1 MSVLPDA
8 VCWHE
13 GMQLLPQHF
22 QLQGLRA
29 EALAA
34 RTGQACNPWF
44 WGVTAL
50 ELDPSALCAGQVR
63 VLHLEAILPDG
74 LPVSVQAGVDAP
86 LEFDLETALAAAEG
100 PLLNVHLAV
109 SPLWRAGQL
118 L

>member
-34 RTGQACNPWF
+34 RIGQ
-44 WGVTAL
+44 
-50 ELDPSALCAGQVR
+50 
-63 VLHLEAILPDG
+63 
-74 LPVSVQAGVDAP
+74 
-86 LEFDLETALAAAEG
+86 
-100 PLLNVHLAV
+100 
-109 SPLWRAGQL
+109 
-118 L
+118 

>member
-50 ELDPSALCAGQVR
+50 ELDPRRCAPAKCGSCTSKR
-63 VLHLEAILPDG
+63 SCP
-74 LPVSVQAGVDAP
+74 
-86 LEFDLETALAAAEG
+86 TAC
-100 PLLNVHLAV
+100 
-109 SPLWRAGQL
+109 R
-118 L
+118 

>member
-34 RTGQACNPWF
+34 HLALAANPWY
-44 WGVTAL
+44 WGVTTL
-50 ELDPSALCAGQVR
+50 EIDPSALFAGQVR
-63 VLHLEAILPDG
+63 LLALDAICSDG
-74 LPVSVQAGVDAP
+74 L
-86 LEFDLETALAAAEG
+86 
-100 PLLNVHLAV
+100 
-109 SPLWRAGQL
+109 
-118 L
+118 